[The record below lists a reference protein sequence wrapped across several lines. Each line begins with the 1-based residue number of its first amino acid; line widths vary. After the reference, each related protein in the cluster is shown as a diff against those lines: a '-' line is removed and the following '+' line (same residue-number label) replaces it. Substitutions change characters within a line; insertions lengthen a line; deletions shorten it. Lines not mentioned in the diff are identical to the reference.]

1 MPSGSSPTPAPP
13 DAAEAVLAAWR
24 RNLVALTAAV
34 FIGFTGFT
42 LVMPF
47 LPIYIGQMG
56 VTDPGVIAAW
66 TGVTLGVT
74 PAMTAL
80 FSPLWGRLADRFGRR
95 FMVARSLVS
104 FVFIMGAM
112 AFVTQPWHL
121 FALRVLQGFFAGY
134 GALALAMAAESAP
147 PGRLAQSIGLVQTG
161 GRLGPALGPVIG
173 GLVAGVVGLRATFF
187 VAAAFYGIAFVLVL
201 TMYTEPASP
210 PRTAASADSG
220 GQVTFRSV
228 MAFENFLLLMAV
240 IFGLQFVDRS
250 FGPVL
255 PLMIAETGM
264 GARDAALSSGIIFSV
279 IACSAALG
287 HHYCARLLKRWS
299 SRLVISR
306 AAVVAAAATVGM
318 AVSSGTWWLGLSA
331 FVFGVSIG
339 AAMTAA
345 YTAAANNFPDNLR
358 ATGFGFLTSASLV
371 GLAVSPMVAGALAG
385 VGIRTIFVVN
395 VVILVVLG
403 AVVRRTMEEAA
414 TETTAPAVEDA

>member
-1 MPSGSSPTPAPP
+1 MPAPTPSGLATS
-13 DAAEAVLAAWR
+13 EAVAAWR
-24 RNLVALTAAV
+24 RNLAALMAAV

-95 FMVARSLVS
+95 FMVARSLLS

-112 AFVTQPWHL
+112 AFATQPWHL

-134 GALALAMAAESAP
+134 GALCLAMAAESAP
-147 PGRLAQSIGLVQTG
+147 PGRLAQSIGLVQTA
-161 GRLGPALGPVIG
+161 GRLGPAIGPVVG
-173 GLVAGVVGLRATFF
+173 GLVAGLVGLRATFF
-187 VAAAFYGIAFVLVL
+187 VTAAFYAFAFVLVL
-201 TMYTEPASP
+201 AMYREPEP
-210 PRTAASADSG
+210 TPQTREAARAGGG

-240 IFGLQFVDRS
+240 VFGLQFVDRS

-255 PLMIAETGM
+255 PLVIAEGGLAGTEV
-264 GARDAALSSGIIFSV
+264 ALRSGIIFSV
-279 IACSAALG
+279 IACSAAVG
-287 HHYCARLLKRWS
+287 HHFCAHLLRRWS
-299 SRLVISR
+299 SRVLISR
-306 AAVVAAAATVGM
+306 AALVASAATLGM
-318 AVSSGTWWLGLSA
+318 TVSPGSWWLGISA

-345 YTAAANNFPDNLR
+345 YTAAAHSFPENLR

-385 VGIRTIFVVN
+385 AGIRTIFLVN
-395 VVILVVLG
+395 VVVLLVLS
-403 AVVRRTMEEAA
+403 ALVRRTMEESSA
-414 TETTAPAVEDA
+414 ETTAPALEDA

>member
-1 MPSGSSPTPAPP
+1 MPFASDLTAESP
-13 DAAEAVLAAWR
+13 AALIAWR

-56 VTDPGVIAAW
+56 VTDPGEIAAW

-95 FMVARSLVS
+95 FMVARSLLS
-104 FVFIMGAM
+104 FVFIMAAM
-112 AFVTQPWHL
+112 GFAREPWHL

-134 GALALAMAAESAP
+134 GALCLAMAAESAP
-147 PGRLAQSIGLVQTG
+147 PGRLAQSIGLVQTAQ
-161 GRLGPALGPVIG
+161 RLGPALGPVIG
-173 GLVAGVVGLRATFF
+173 GLVAGVVGLRGTFLVTAVF
-187 VAAAFYGIAFVLVL
+187 YAAAFVLVL
-201 TMYTEPASP
+201 ALYREPA
-210 PRTAASADSG
+210 AAEAPAAGSEES

-255 PLMIAETGM
+255 PLVIAGRGLGESEV
-264 GARDAALSSGIIFSV
+264 ALRSGLVFS
-279 IACSAALG
+279 IMACSAAIG
-287 HHYCARLLKRWS
+287 HHYCARLLRRWTG
-299 SRLVISR
+299 RVVISR
-306 AAVVAAAATVGM
+306 AALLAAAATLAMTASAG
-318 AVSSGTWWLGLSA
+318 GWWLSLWAGL
-331 FVFGVSIG
+331 FGLGIG
-339 AAMTAA
+339 VAMTAA
-345 YTAAANNFPDNLR
+345 YTAAANSFPGNVR

-371 GLAVSPMVAGALAG
+371 GIAVSPMVAGALAR
-385 VGIRTIFVVN
+385 VGMRTVFVVD
-395 VVILVVLG
+395 VVMLVALG
-403 AVVRRTMEEAA
+403 LIVRRTMAEGSG
-414 TETTAPAVEDA
+414 ETTAPAVEDA